1 MKKKNIPSV
10 TINRLSIY
18 HRCLEKI
25 LETEKGKDLI
35 IISSFKI
42 AEMTGI
48 NSAQIRKDLAY
59 FGEFGKRG
67 IGYPVIDLGKELKKI
82 LGLDKKWPV
91 IIAGAGNLGK
101 ALVKY
106 KGFQKRGFIIKGIFD
121 NNPSKIGKRLGHIFI
136 SNIKEIKKFIQTENI
151 SIGIIVVQADSAQ
164 EVANKMVAGGVVP
177 ENFTSI
183 IKKNKPDLVVLVDA
197 VEMDLKSGEFR
208 IISPDR
214 ISALHLTTHSMPLS
228 FLISYLKEYTKE
240 LIFIGIQPE
249 IIDYSNSVSPEV
261 LKSSEEIIRI
271 LKGKN
276 FKLLKKL

>member
-1 MKKKNIPSV
+1 MKKKNIPSI

-25 LETEKGKDLI
+25 SETEKEKELKV
-35 IISSFKI
+35 ISSFKI

-121 NNPSKIGKRLGHIFI
+121 NNSSKIGKRLGHIFI
-136 SNIKEIKKFIQTENI
+136 YNIKEIKKFIQTENI

-164 EVANKMVAGGVVP
+164 EVANKMVAGGIKAIL
-177 ENFTSI
+177 NFAPVHIVLPSEIKIHNVDLSI
-183 IKKNKPDLVVLVDA
+183 
-197 VEMDLKSGEFR
+197 EFEG
-208 IISPDR
+208 
-214 ISALHLTTHSMPLS
+214 LTYYLS
-228 FLISYLKEYTKE
+228 
-240 LIFIGIQPE
+240 
-249 IIDYSNSVSPEV
+249 
-261 LKSSEEIIRI
+261 
-271 LKGKN
+271 
-276 FKLLKKL
+276 

>member
-1 MKKKNIPSV
+1 MKKKSIPSI

-25 LETEKGKDLI
+25 TEKEKGLE

-82 LGLDKKWPV
+82 LGLDKKWSV

-101 ALVKY
+101 ALIKY

-121 NNPSKIGKRLGHIFI
+121 NNPSKIGKRLDHIFI
-136 SNIKEIKKFIQTENI
+136 YDIKEVKKFIQAENI
-151 SIGIIVVQADSAQ
+151 NIGILVVTADSAQ
-164 EVANKMVAGGVVP
+164 EVADKMIAGGIKAIL
-177 ENFTSI
+177 NFAPVHI
-183 IKKNKPDLVVLVDA
+183 VL
-197 VEMDLKSGEFR
+197 
-208 IISPDR
+208 P
-214 ISALHLTTHSMPLS
+214 
-228 FLISYLKEYTKE
+228 
-240 LIFIGIQPE
+240 PE
-249 IIDYSNSVSPEV
+249 IKIHNVDLSIEFEGLTYYLS
-261 LKSSEEIIRI
+261 
-271 LKGKN
+271 
-276 FKLLKKL
+276 

>member
-1 MKKKNIPSV
+1 MKKKNIPSI

-25 LETEKGKDLI
+25 SETEKEKELKV
-35 IISSFKI
+35 ISSFKI

-106 KGFQKRGFIIKGIFD
+106 KGFRKRGFIIKGIFD

-136 SNIKEIKKFIQTENI
+136 YNIKEIKKFIQTENI

-164 EVANKMVAGGVVP
+164 EVANKMVAGGIKAIL
-177 ENFTSI
+177 NFAPVHIVLPSEIKIHNVDLSI
-183 IKKNKPDLVVLVDA
+183 
-197 VEMDLKSGEFR
+197 EFEG
-208 IISPDR
+208 
-214 ISALHLTTHSMPLS
+214 LTYYLS
-228 FLISYLKEYTKE
+228 
-240 LIFIGIQPE
+240 
-249 IIDYSNSVSPEV
+249 
-261 LKSSEEIIRI
+261 
-271 LKGKN
+271 
-276 FKLLKKL
+276 

>member
-1 MKKKNIPSV
+1 MKKKNIPSI

-25 LETEKGKDLI
+25 SETEKEKELKV
-35 IISSFKI
+35 ISSFKI

-136 SNIKEIKKFIQTENI
+136 YNIKEIKKFIQTENI

-164 EVANKMVAGGVVP
+164 EVANKMVAGGIKAIL
-177 ENFTSI
+177 NFAPVHIVLPSEIKIHNVDLSI
-183 IKKNKPDLVVLVDA
+183 
-197 VEMDLKSGEFR
+197 EFEG
-208 IISPDR
+208 
-214 ISALHLTTHSMPLS
+214 LTYYLS
-228 FLISYLKEYTKE
+228 W
-240 LIFIGIQPE
+240 
-249 IIDYSNSVSPEV
+249 
-261 LKSSEEIIRI
+261 
-271 LKGKN
+271 
-276 FKLLKKL
+276 

>member
-67 IGYPVIDLGKELKKI
+67 LGYPVIDLGKELKKI
-82 LGLDKKWPV
+82 LGLDKKWLV

-136 SNIKEIKKFIQTENI
+136 YNIKEIKKFIQTENV

-164 EVANKMVAGGVVP
+164 EVANKMVAGGIKAIL
-177 ENFTSI
+177 NFAPVHI
-183 IKKNKPDLVVLVDA
+183 VL
-197 VEMDLKSGEFR
+197 
-208 IISPDR
+208 P
-214 ISALHLTTHSMPLS
+214 
-228 FLISYLKEYTKE
+228 
-240 LIFIGIQPE
+240 PE
-249 IIDYSNSVSPEV
+249 IKIHNVDLSIEFEGLTYYLS
-261 LKSSEEIIRI
+261 
-271 LKGKN
+271 
-276 FKLLKKL
+276 